1 MRWMIAI
8 IAAATLIGATTAPDA
23 ALILRRAYDNYRSKG
38 STADVVLTIH
48 RPAWER
54 RMALT
59 SWTRGQDDSLVRF
72 TAPPKDA
79 GTASL
84 KLGNE
89 TWIYNPKLNQV
100 IRLPASM
107 LSQSWMGSDFSY
119 GDLARS
125 TDVIE
130 HFTHRLIATRGAAG
144 HTVWTIESLPR
155 PNAPEV
161 WGKVVVEVRDDNILL
176 SEVFYDQGMHVVRT
190 LRAERIGTVGGRSY
204 PVVMTMTP
212 ADEAGRWTR
221 VETVKARFDFAAPPW
236 LFTLSNLQNPR
247 S

>member
-1 MRWMIAI
+1 MRRVITIA
-8 IAAATLIGATTAPDA
+8 AAATLLGATTAPDA
-23 ALILRRAYDNYRSKG
+23 TQILRHAYDNYRSRG

-48 RPAWER
+48 RPTWER
-54 RMALT
+54 RMAVT
-59 SWTRGQDDSLVRF
+59 SWTRGQEDSLVRF

-125 TDVIE
+125 TDVIA
-130 HFTHRLIATRGAAG
+130 HFTHRLLGARTLAG
-144 HTVWTIESLPR
+144 HTVWTIESTPR
-155 PNAPEV
+155 ANAPEV
-161 WGKVVVEVRDDNILL
+161 WGRVVEEVRDDNLLL
-176 SEVFYDQGMHVVRT
+176 SETFYDQNLHIVRT

-212 ADEAGRWTR
+212 SDEAGRWTR
-221 VETVKARFDFAAPPW
+221 VETVKARFDEVPPPW

-247 S
+247 A